1 MTMTSMQ
8 RTLTA
13 LGHGEPDRVPLFLL
27 LTEHGARE
35 LGLSIEAY
43 FSCAEYV
50 IEGQLRLHRKY
61 RTDCLYAFY
70 YASIE
75 VEAWG
80 GSTLFIED
88 GPPLCAGP
96 IIRSPAQ
103 IDSLQAPAITEAA
116 GLGRVLDTIRGLK
129 ARVGDT
135 VPIIGVAIS
144 PFSLPVMQMGFDHYL
159 DLIHEQPARFE
170 HLMAANIEFT
180 VEWANAQLDAGATAI
195 CYFDPVSSTTS
206 IPRELYLTTGM
217 DVARRVLPRIKG
229 PTATHMASGRVMPI
243 LGDIADTGTAIVG
256 VSALE
261 DLAELK
267 AVAHGR
273 VTLLG
278 NLNGIE
284 MRRWTPA
291 QAEFAVKQAIAKA
304 GRGGGFLLGENH
316 GEVPYLVPDEVLLA
330 ISAAA
335 ERWGRYPL
343 DWVEAWQKYNHW
355 ARHPAARRPPES
367 CPTQAPCAFSSATI
381 SSPRSGRR
389 SRPRAGQ
396 TSSRSASRRAAAG
409 RR

>member
-43 FSCAEYV
+43 FSCAENV

-103 IDSLQAPAITEAA
+103 IDSLQAPAIAGAA

-135 VPIIGVAIS
+135 VPIVGVAIS
-144 PFSLPVMQMGFDHYL
+144 PFSLPVMQMGFDRYL
-159 DLIHEQPARFE
+159 DLIFDSSSAPGSKPLHRFHVQPTPPL
-170 HLMAANIEFT
+170 HSPAA
-180 VEWANAQLDAGATAI
+180 ATA
-195 CYFDPVSSTTS
+195 P
-206 IPRELYLTTGM
+206 
-217 DVARRVLPRIKG
+217 
-229 PTATHMASGRVMPI
+229 
-243 LGDIADTGTAIVG
+243 
-256 VSALE
+256 
-261 DLAELK
+261 
-267 AVAHGR
+267 
-273 VTLLG
+273 
-278 NLNGIE
+278 
-284 MRRWTPA
+284 
-291 QAEFAVKQAIAKA
+291 
-304 GRGGGFLLGENH
+304 
-316 GEVPYLVPDEVLLA
+316 
-330 ISAAA
+330 
-335 ERWGRYPL
+335 PL
-343 DWVEAWQKYNHW
+343 
-355 ARHPAARRPPES
+355 
-367 CPTQAPCAFSSATI
+367 CL
-381 SSPRSGRR
+381 
-389 SRPRAGQ
+389 
-396 TSSRSASRRAAAG
+396 
-409 RR
+409 